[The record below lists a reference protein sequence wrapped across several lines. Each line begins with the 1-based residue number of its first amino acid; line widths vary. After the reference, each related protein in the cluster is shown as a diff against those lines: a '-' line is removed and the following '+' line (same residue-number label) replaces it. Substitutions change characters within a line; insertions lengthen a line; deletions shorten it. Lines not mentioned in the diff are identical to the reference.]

1 MGKGKRNSVVVISSS
16 DDDEDKDNGF
26 LLKTGFRFSKSAP
39 TRKNPKRAKRLSL
52 ANSCSWPL
60 QPSGSSGFD
69 EVKQFCEEFDQGFT
83 QFKVTSGSR
92 GNKDLWVEKY
102 KPSCLEELA
111 VHKKKVEEV
120 KTWFEER
127 LRNCADD
134 AQNNVILISGQAGVG
149 KSATLY
155 AIACHL
161 GAEVH
166 EWNTPTPMIW
176 QEHLHNSNSG
186 MRYMSKLDEFESFV
200 ERVRK
205 YGLVSSS
212 FTKVSPSIILL
223 IDDLPV
229 VNGKVSYGR
238 LQRCLHLLL
247 QSIRLPTAILINDYS
262 TYESVDQH
270 SRYWEELQQSLQ
282 SAGAYKVT
290 FNPITVNSIKR
301 VLSKICR
308 VERVEVCDGQIDDI
322 AKASGGD
329 IRHAITA
336 LQYLSLKALPICSL
350 SSPMRLPAYP
360 QENGNCSGH
369 LDEGFSLPFGKDA
382 TLSLFHALGKFLH
395 NKRDARSLVTSD
407 RDAILLKEKFVRCP
421 LKMDAPEL
429 VLRQAHGQARLIA
442 DFLHENVQDFVSEEA
457 IQDAWVVNSYLSDTD
472 LLLSPPTGCLVR
484 KFEAENV
491 TQSVAASVAVRG
503 VLFGNTNPV
512 SSRWH
517 AIRRP
522 ALWQVEQSLWCNK
535 RQLLS
540 QRTDVHSSISLNN
553 LSILATEFKPA
564 LNWLGHREPE
574 ETDGGIYS
582 SDKEYHGISLDDKD
596 DEIDNDEIEDW

>member
-69 EVKQFCEEFDQGFT
+69 E
-83 QFKVTSGSR
+83 
-92 GNKDLWVEKY
+92 
-102 KPSCLEELA
+102 
-111 VHKKKVEEV
+111 
-120 KTWFEER
+120 
-127 LRNCADD
+127 DD

-176 QEHLHNSNSG
+176 QEHLHNSNS
-186 MRYMSKLDEFESFV
+186 
-200 ERVRK
+200 
-205 YGLVSSS
+205 
-212 FTKVSPSIILL
+212 
-223 IDDLPV
+223 
-229 VNGKVSYGR
+229 
-238 LQRCLHLLL
+238 
-247 QSIRLPTAILINDYS
+247 
-262 TYESVDQH
+262 
-270 SRYWEELQQSLQ
+270 
-282 SAGAYKVT
+282 
-290 FNPITVNSIKR
+290 
-301 VLSKICR
+301 
-308 VERVEVCDGQIDDI
+308 
-322 AKASGGD
+322 
-329 IRHAITA
+329 
-336 LQYLSLKALPICSL
+336 
-350 SSPMRLPAYP
+350 
-360 QENGNCSGH
+360 
-369 LDEGFSLPFGKDA
+369 
-382 TLSLFHALGKFLH
+382 
-395 NKRDARSLVTSD
+395 
-407 RDAILLKEKFVRCP
+407 
-421 LKMDAPEL
+421 
-429 VLRQAHGQARLIA
+429 
-442 DFLHENVQDFVSEEA
+442 VQDFVSEEA

-596 DEIDNDEIEDW
+596 DEIDNDEIEDCVQKIEKEFCSTGTGMNLQSAGVGAAVGTLV